1 MASKEIFTKGPKQPW
16 GVHESYRE
24 PMGTL
29 KLNCHLAT

>member
-24 PMGTL
+24 AHENLEIRFG
-29 KLNCHLAT
+29 KS